1 MKIVRKYRLNGE
13 YYGGG
18 KFKVYCFQKKDGTV
32 KKYYKEAI
40 DYILTATVQKHE
52 IMVGRSDE
60 VGKIYE
66 CYTTK
71 RKRFL
76 EPKRNT
82 IQSKIIDICAEFGC
96 YTNPWYSGYQEI
108 SLELHGDN
116 VEFMLNELR
125 KY

>member
-1 MKIVRKYRLNGE
+1 MFSKERWNSKEILQRSHRLHSD
-13 YYGGG
+13 
-18 KFKVYCFQKKDGTV
+18 CDSS
-32 KKYYKEAI
+32 
-40 DYILTATVQKHE
+40 KHE

-76 EPKRNT
+76 EPKRNI